1 MAEDVEEERKFQAE
15 RDRFQRQ
22 FEVDQS
28 MFKVREVRLGRIFI
42 VKKNYLMESVFVVLG
57 LIFRRKKFVM
67 L

>member
-28 MFKVREVRLGRIFI
+28 KFKVREVRLGRIFI
-42 VKKNYLMESVFVVLG
+42 VKKKYLMESVFVVLG